1 MKIQMRRFACVVG
14 CLTFALS
21 GIMPIHV
28 STVRAQTRLYAN
40 ATPPSSPS
48 APTSTSRRKGR
59 ALRSRQ
65 ATPTTRMDSLVV
77 NDLGDAEVMPTGGVT
92 MTAGTLTADDVRLV
106 IAQAYSVAL
115 TQNLPVTIAVVD
127 REGNPLGVFAMP
139 GAPPMTQLN
148 GGTGEIRPTNSLG
161 LVDIGLNGTIAPS
174 SFAAISKAGTA
185 AFFSTTGNAFTSR
198 TAGFIIQEHI
208 PMGPVGENRPGG
220 PLFGVQFS
228 SLPCTDIKRPALP
241 LGIAGDP
248 GGLPLYKNGV
258 AVGGIAVE
266 GDGLYTVDRNSI
278 DEELPP
284 EEIIAAGAVRGF
296 EPPPQ
301 IRGDTILVDGV
312 RLPYI
317 NVTNPPTP
325 TPQPFGSLAGNINPL
340 FPIRGAQVS
349 DFSPATLGTVQGQFS
364 NRFAI
369 RASPTVTANSLTAS
383 DVTTILRQGAEQAS
397 RTRAAIR
404 RPLGSSARVSISVVD
419 TEGRVLGIFR
429 TADAPVFGFD
439 VSVQKARTA
448 AFFSTANAGS
458 RVRAAGLGSYID
470 RSAADGVMFDGS
482 FVFSDRAIGFLHRPF
497 YPDGIDV
504 SDELP
509 IAPGPLSTPFGE
521 WSVFNVGLQLDLIK
535 RNLERAIAGQNVRC
549 SDIAPGGLQIF
560 AGSVPLFKNGELV
573 GAIGISG
580 DGIDQDDLIASAG
593 SRGYVAPAER
603 RADQIIVRDTRLPFV
618 KFPRN
623 PNL

>member
-1 MKIQMRRFACVVG
+1 MRRLACFIV
-14 CLTFALS
+14 CLTFLLS
-21 GIMPIHV
+21 GIVPIHI
-28 STVRAQTRLYAN
+28 SNVRAQTQLYAN
-40 ATPPSSPS
+40 ATPPSSPL
-48 APTSTSRRKGR
+48 AQTSPSHRKGR

-65 ATPTTRMDSLVV
+65 ATPTTRMDSLVI
-77 NDLGDAEVMPTGGVT
+77 NDLGDAEAMPTGGVT
-92 MTAGTLTADDVRLV
+92 MTAGTLTADDVRLL
-106 IAQAYSVAL
+106 IAQAHSIAL
-115 TQNLPVTIAVVD
+115 AQNLPVTIAVVD

-139 GAPPMTQLN
+139 GAPARTQLN

-161 LVDIGLNGTIAPS
+161 LVDIGLNGTLVPS
-174 SFAAISKAGTA
+174 SFAALSKAGTA
-185 AFFSTTGNAFTSR
+185 AFFSTTGNAFTTR

-208 PMGPVGENRPGG
+208 PQGEVGENRPAG
-220 PLFGVQFS
+220 PLYGVQFS

-248 GGLPLYKNGV
+248 GGFPLYKNGV
-258 AVGGIAVE
+258 AVGGLAVE
-266 GDGLYTVDRNSI
+266 GDGLYTVDRNST
-278 DEELPP
+278 DRDQPV
-284 EEIIAAGAVRGF
+284 EEIIAAGAIRGF
-296 EPPPQ
+296 EPPAQ
-301 IRGDTILVDGV
+301 IRGDTILVDGI
-312 RLPYI
+312 RLPYS
-317 NVTNPPTP
+317 NVDNPPTP
-325 TPQPFGSLAGNINPL
+325 SPQPFGSLAGSISPL

-349 DFSPATLGTVQGQFS
+349 DFSPATLGTVQGQVS

-383 DVTTILRQGAEQAS
+383 EVTTILRQAAEQAS

-439 VSVQKARTA
+439 VSAQKARTA
-448 AFFSTANAGS
+448 AFFSASNAAT
-458 RVRAAGLGSYID
+458 RMRAAGLGSYLD
-470 RSAADGVMFDGS
+470 RSIADGVMFDGS
-482 FVFSDRAIGFLHRPF
+482 FAFTDRAVGFLHRPF

-504 SDELP
+504 SDTRP

-521 WSVFNVGLQLDLIK
+521 WSVFNVGFQLDAIK

-549 SDIAPGGLQIF
+549 SDIAASGLQIF
-560 AGSVPLFKNGELV
+560 PGSVPLYKGDELV

-580 DGIDQDDLIASAG
+580 DGVDQDDLIASAG
-593 SRGYVAPAER
+593 SRGFVAPAAR
-603 RADQIIVRDTRLPFV
+603 RADQIIVRDIRLPFV